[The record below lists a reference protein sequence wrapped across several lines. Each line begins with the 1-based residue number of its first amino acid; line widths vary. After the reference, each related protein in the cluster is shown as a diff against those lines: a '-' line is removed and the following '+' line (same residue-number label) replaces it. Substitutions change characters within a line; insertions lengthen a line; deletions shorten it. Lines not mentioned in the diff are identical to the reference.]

1 MKARTRG
8 TLLLLV
14 LVVSLVL
21 WYATF
26 LVLGLAGEAQ
36 AEPKLAPKPVP
47 AHFEVA
53 EPAWDKINVQEA
65 L

>member
-8 TLLLLV
+8 TLLILV
-14 LVVSLVL
+14 LAVSLVL

-26 LVLGLAGEAQ
+26 RVLGLAGEAQ
-36 AEPKLAPKPVP
+36 AEPKFAPKPVP
-47 AHFEVA
+47 AHIEVA
-53 EPAWDKINVQEA
+53 EPAWDKINIQEA